1 MNRCKK
7 CNSSQVYLRLRNNE
21 LVCKQCGYI
30 EKLKEQ
36 EVKNESK
43 ENKRKCC

>member
-36 EVKNESK
+36 EVKSHKPNPK
-43 ENKRKCC
+43 GMGL